1 LDQQGQLALQVLQA
15 IPVLLGLLDQQ
26 GQLDQSVLQAQL
38 DHRVFQ
44 VYLQDK
50 VELVLLDQ

>member
-50 VELVLLDQ
+50 VGLVLLDQ

>member
-1 LDQQGQLALQVLQA
+1 LDQLVLLALQVLQA